1 MKRMW
6 SFLLVLLF
14 CAFPAFA
21 QELPFNLRY
30 GMSENKAATEYSK
43 YTNNPRRV
51 MEKTISITSLQN
63 GLNISEITVNRG
75 NVKFLNSLQK
85 LPVVLNYGQKY
96 EVSEVVDS
104 ALYAAIAEAEKKHLN
119 NEETNKIISQAMLQ
133 DKDSDVIEIAVSLSD
148 GRMFTFNVGRDA
160 LTLAKVTTGKPQQPS
175 AAPATQT
182 QTNTQPQATHSVPPQ
197 SASSAAISSFEGA
210 VKTFSDGDRE
220 YYEVYDLATRVS
232 IDNLSKLS
240 KSAISCLEVSV
251 SQGTRVKITGKFVEH
266 ENGSTSAQPE
276 GLHCQVVGED
286 ALPPR
291 NLKFTEKLHN
301 QYLLDEKYALADTL
315 LNSTWKQV
323 KPNVSDAQYKQ
334 ILQEQRQWASKG
346 RDAVASGYAT
356 SMSEVEA
363 FAKAMRDRTEELAK
377 IVAVEPMR
385 GTFNNKFAEFTA
397 ILQGDSVLVEGDAHS
412 EQGNLCSFDGKGT
425 VGNGWITMKH
435 ADFPD
440 FYILFTHTGAQIA
453 YTGSGESQGC
463 GASVGFNYNYTK
475 K

>member
-1 MKRMW
+1 MKRTW

-63 GLNISEITVNRG
+63 GLSISEIIVNRG

-104 ALYAAIAEAEKKHLN
+104 ALYAAIAEAKEKNLN
-119 NEETNKIISQAMLQ
+119 NEEADKLIMQAMRQ

-148 GRMFTFNVGRDA
+148 GKIFTFNVGRDA
-160 LTLAKVTTGKPQQPS
+160 LTLAKVTTGKAQQPS
-175 AAPATQT
+175 PPPATQT

-197 SASSAAISSFEGA
+197 SAPSAAISFFEGSA
-210 VKTFSDGDRE
+210 KTFSDGDRE
-220 YYEVYDLATRVS
+220 YYEVYDPATRVI

-240 KSAISCLEVSV
+240 KSAISCLEMSV
-251 SQGTRVKITGKFVEH
+251 SQGTRIKITGKFVEH
-266 ENGSTSAQPE
+266 EDGSTSALPE

-286 ALPPR
+286 ALPLR
-291 NLKFTEKLHN
+291 NIKFTEELHKK
-301 QYLLDEKYALADTL
+301 YLLDEKYALADTL
-315 LNSTWKQV
+315 LNATWKQV
-323 KPNVSDAQYKQ
+323 KTNVSAEQYKK
-334 ILQEQRQWASKG
+334 ILQEQRNWASKG
-346 RDAVASGYAT
+346 RDEAASGYSA
-356 SMSEVEA
+356 SMSDVEA
-363 FAKAMRDRTEELAK
+363 FTRTMQDRTAVLAK
-377 IVAVEPMR
+377 IIAIDPSQGIFGSKNGEFSLKIQDNTILID
-385 GTFNNKFAEFTA
+385 GT
-397 ILQGDSVLVEGDAHS
+397 AHAGQNTCGI
-412 EQGNLCSFDGKGT
+412 EGKGA
-425 VGNGWITMKH
+425 VSKGWIAVKNDY
-435 ADFPD
+435 ASN
-440 FYILFTHTGAQIA
+440 FYILFTRSGAQIA
-453 YTGSGESQGC
+453 YTEDQGC
-463 GASVGFNYNYTK
+463 GVGVRFDDSYTK